1 MDHSSARQFT
11 MIDTRIKAIFF
22 DVGNTLR
29 TRTPDQALDE
39 QAKRELVQLL
49 GAQESPKSFC
59 DRLSASYRAYQR

>member
-1 MDHSSARQFT
+1 MDHFSARRFT
-11 MIDTRIKAIFF
+11 MIDSTIKAIFF